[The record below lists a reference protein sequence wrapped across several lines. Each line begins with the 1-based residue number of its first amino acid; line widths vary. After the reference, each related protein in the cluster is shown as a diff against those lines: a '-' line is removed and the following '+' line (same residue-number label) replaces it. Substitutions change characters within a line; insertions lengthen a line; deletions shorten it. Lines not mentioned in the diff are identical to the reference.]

1 MKKLVLGLLLVAG
14 LGPST
19 MAQGER
25 KDRGEYK
32 KMTLEQR
39 AEKQTDRMSMSL
51 ELTADQKQ
59 ALYKANLESAHA
71 FKQEREQRKAKMK
84 ELAQAREEKLKSI
97 LTPDQFQK
105 HEAQKAERKK
115 NMQERRGAGKGR
127 MHKGNFQKQQAAP
140 QGLQT
145 NPTK

>member
-14 LGPST
+14 LGTSA

-39 AEKQTDRMSMSL
+39 AEKQTDRMSKSL
-51 ELTADQKQ
+51 ELSADQKQ
-59 ALYKANLESAHA
+59 ALYKANLESAQA

-84 ELAQAREEKLKSI
+84 ELAQARE
-97 LTPDQFQK
+97 
-105 HEAQKAERKK
+105 
-115 NMQERRGAGKGR
+115 
-127 MHKGNFQKQQAAP
+127 
-140 QGLQT
+140 
-145 NPTK
+145 